1 MRQTLHSSVP
11 MVETAAP
18 GGPPGEAL
26 TDAED
31 LRVAVLGLGFVG
43 LTLSVT
49 LADVG
54 LEVTGVESRA
64 EVVDTLR
71 SGECHF
77 HEVGLR
83 EALRRHLAKNLTVT
97 GELVGSGQ
105 QVFVIAVG
113 TPVDR
118 ESKVP
123 VLAEVEA
130 AARQVGRALT
140 KGALVVLRSTVPVGT
155 TREVALPIL
164 ESESG
169 LRAGDG
175 FGLVFAPER
184 TMAGQALRELRELPQ
199 IVGGFDRS
207 SVQRAGALFGR
218 MTDSIVEMD
227 GIEAAEMAKIVE
239 NGFRD
244 VTFGFA
250 NQMALLC
257 ERLGI
262 DMVKVTR
269 AINACDPPS
278 RVPVPSPGVG
288 GACLSKD
295 PHILLD
301 VGRRHGYEPSLVRE
315 TRATNEAMPG
325 WVAAKLSR
333 LLESV
338 GKAPEQST
346 AFVLGFAFK
355 GRPETSD
362 MRDAPTL
369 ALVSE
374 LRRLG
379 LKVLGH
385 DPNVPAGELGSTG
398 AEPTDI
404 EEGFRRADAVVLMTN
419 HVSYESLDITSLL
432 ATMRLP
438 GVFLD
443 GWQLFERDL
452 VASVPGVCHGGVGFV

>member
-1 MRQTLHSSVP
+1 
-11 MVETAAP
+11 
-18 GGPPGEAL
+18 
-26 TDAED
+26 
-31 LRVAVLGLGFVG
+31 VLGLGFVG

-54 LEVTGVESRA
+54 LDVTGVESRA
-64 EVVDTLR
+64 WVVDTLR
-71 SGECHF
+71 RGDCHF
-77 HEVGLR
+77 HEVGLC
-83 EALRRHLAKNLTVT
+83 EALQRHLGERLSVG
-97 GELVGSGQ
+97 GELERGRHE
-105 QVFVIAVG
+105 VFVIAVG

-118 ESKVP
+118 ETRAPLLSD
-123 VLAEVEA
+123 VEA
-130 AARQVGRALT
+130 AAHQVGRALT
-140 KGALVVLRSTVPVGT
+140 AGGLVVLRSTVPVGT
-155 TREVALPIL
+155 TREVVLPII
-164 ESESG
+164 ESVSG

-199 IVGGFDRS
+199 IVGGLDRS
-207 SVQRAGALFGR
+207 STARAGSLFRR

-227 GIEAAEMAKIVE
+227 GVEAAEMAKIVE

-250 NQMALLC
+250 NQLALLC
-257 ERLGI
+257 ERIGI
-262 DMVKVTR
+262 DMVKIVR

-325 WVAAKLSR
+325 WVAAKLVR

-338 GKAPEQST
+338 GKEPGRSAV
-346 AFVLGFAFK
+346 FVLGFAFK

-369 ALVSE
+369 ALVLE

-385 DPNVPAGELGSTG
+385 DPNVPDGELASTG
-398 AEPTDI
+398 AEPAGI
-404 EEGFRRADAVVLMTN
+404 AEGFSRADAVVVMTN
-419 HVSYESLDITSLL
+419 HECYESLDIAGLL
-432 ATMRLP
+432 RTMRLP
-438 GVFLD
+438 GVLLD
-443 GWQLFERDL
+443 GWQLFDREL
-452 VASVPGVCHGGVGFV
+452 VASVPGVCHGGVGFA